1 MKLAARAYDFAHII
15 DQAPAGV
22 KILSLDC
29 FDTLLW
35 RNCNLPADVFAELPL
50 PGSGMEA
57 RIWAETRRAASC
69 RSSAARTKSPSRK
82 STPT

>member
-1 MKLAARAYDFAHII
+1 MKLAARAHEFAHIL
-15 DQAPAGV
+15 DKAPAGV

-35 RNCNLPADVFAELPL
+35 RNCNLPADVFAELSL

-57 RIWAETRRAASC
+57 RSGAETR
-69 RSSAARTKSPSRK
+69 ARRVGPFQRGED
-82 STPT
+82 